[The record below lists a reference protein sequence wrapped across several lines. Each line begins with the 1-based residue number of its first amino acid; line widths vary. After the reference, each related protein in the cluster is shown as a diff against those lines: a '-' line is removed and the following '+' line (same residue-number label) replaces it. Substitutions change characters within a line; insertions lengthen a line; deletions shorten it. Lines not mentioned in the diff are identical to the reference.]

1 MTSHK
6 LCLMD
11 EQNKSLDWP
20 LQDWTISCNQES
32 HRQINQSWK
41 SLLVGSCC
49 STSSWWETLHHTPAD
64 KQSNSQT
71 EWTLDASCSLL
82 TTETELTCRTAEK
95 RKRQPECNEIYQIF
109 CNHTRKIHN
118 SNICIQSW
126 SKFPSWLS
134 DHDQLTERLHDV
146 WLHHCHSLMMIQFF

>member
-82 TTETELTCRTAEK
+82 TTETKLTCRTAEK
-95 RKRQPECNEIYQIF
+95 RKRQPECNENIRYSAVTHAKF
-109 CNHTRKIHN
+109 TTATFASSREVN
-118 SNICIQSW
+118 SLPGFQTTTS
-126 SKFPSWLS
+126 SLS
-134 DHDQLTERLHDV
+134 VCMTSDFITVSLT
-146 WLHHCHSLMMIQFF
+146 MIQFF

>member
-32 HRQINQSWK
+32 HQQINQSWK

-64 KQSNSQT
+64 KQSN
-71 EWTLDASCSLL
+71 WMNARCFVLVINNRD
-82 TTETELTCRTAEK
+82 RTDLSDRREK
-95 RKRQPECNEIYQIF
+95 KMAECNKNIRYSAVTYAKSTTATFASSHEV
-109 CNHTRKIHN
+109 N
-118 SNICIQSW
+118 SLPGFQTTTS
-126 SKFPSWLS
+126 SLS
-134 DHDQLTERLHDV
+134 VCMTSDFITVSLT
-146 WLHHCHSLMMIQFF
+146 MIQLF